1 MQVAV
6 DTAVLTSDIGTPSIL
21 FDGLRS
27 TIRQVQSI
35 TMIKGSWIRKWP
47 IWTEAAESCR
57 DSNRYTT
64 ALGNEQIFI
73 FLYAV
78 LHAGCHR
85 LLDLSGNP
93 SRVSALFV
101 LRIRPSY

>member
-6 DTAVLTSDIGTPSIL
+6 DNAVLTSDIGTPSIL

-35 TMIKGSWIRKWP
+35 TGSWIRRWP

-64 ALGNEQIFI
+64 ALGNEQILI

-78 LHAGCHR
+78 LYAESHR
-85 LLDLSGNP
+85 LLDLSGNS

-101 LRIRPSY
+101 LRNRLWS